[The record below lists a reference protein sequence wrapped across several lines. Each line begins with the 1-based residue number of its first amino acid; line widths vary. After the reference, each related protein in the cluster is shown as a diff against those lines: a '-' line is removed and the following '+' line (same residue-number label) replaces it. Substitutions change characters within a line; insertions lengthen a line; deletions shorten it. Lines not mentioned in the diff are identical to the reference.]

1 MLFQSLTKQSQ
12 ITIIRKERNVVNGCG
27 VWTIDAVNKMLAKLM
42 GAAVETNK
50 KRRLYDPITGQE
62 INNHSLNPR
71 VKNGR
76 SLLWSISFW
85 KVQSIFVQKS
95 LRRTVIGESWRCKKL
110 IKAQKYPQGIHFL
123 TMQLLWKV
131 VVCEID
137 TTIALKN

>member
-12 ITIIRKERNVVNGCG
+12 ITIIRNVVNGCG
-27 VWTIDAVNKMLAKLM
+27 VWTIDAVNKMSKLM

-62 INNHSLNPR
+62 INTHSLNPR

-85 KVQSIFVQKS
+85 KQQSIFIRKS
-95 LRRTVIGESWRCKKL
+95 LRRTVFGVSWACKKL
-110 IKAQKYPQGIHFL
+110 IKAQIYPQGIHFL
-123 TMQLLWKV
+123 AMQLLLKV
-131 VVCEID
+131 VVCEFD
-137 TTIALKN
+137 PKVALKNES